1 MRKDDPKY
9 AAYVSILREE
19 LVPAM
24 GCTEPI
30 AIAYA
35 AAKARDILGCLP
47 DKAVVRCSGSII
59 KNVKSVVVPN
69 TGGMRG
75 LEAAAA
81 AGIVAGD
88 AEKKLEV
95 LSAIGPD
102 RFPDIQAYL
111 DRADIRVEFLATDR
125 AFEMLISVSGEGHT
139 ADVRI
144 TDTHTNLTLLKK
156 DGRVILDRSAPETD
170 RKTDPQSASDASP
183 DCAPA
188 SCAGPRPDQRL
199 LNVQD
204 IYDFA
209 KTVDISDV
217 RDVILRQVAYNM
229 AIAEEGMRNPY
240 GANIGKTLLR
250 FHGGENASTEI
261 RARALA
267 AAGSDARMHGCSLP
281 VVINSGS
288 GNQGI
293 TVAVPLTVYAREKNA
308 SEEELIRALTLANLV
323 AIQQKTRIGTL
334 SAFCG
339 AVCAGVGTGA
349 GIAFLEG
356 EDLKTVAHTIANAL
370 AILPGMVCDGAKP
383 SCAAKISQAVEAGI
397 FGYQMYKNGQQFYAG
412 DGLVVKGVDANVETI
427 GRLGREGMLET
438 NRKIIEMMLGH
449 ADPAGQP

>member
-9 AAYVSILREE
+9 AAYVTILREE

-47 DKAVVRCSGSII
+47 DKAVIRCSGSII

-156 DGRVILDRSAPETD
+156 DGRVILDACAGET
-170 RKTDPQSASDASP
+170 AS
-183 DCAPA
+183 
-188 SCAGPRPDQRL
+188 GPRPDQRL

-209 KTVDISDV
+209 KTVDVSDV
-217 RDVILRQVAYNM
+217 REVILRQIAYNM

-261 RARALA
+261 RARAYA

-293 TVAVPLTVYAREKNA
+293 TVAVPLTVYAREKGA

-449 ADPAGQP
+449 TDPAAQP

>member
-30 AIAYA
+30 AIAFA
-35 AAKARDILGCLP
+35 AAKARDILGSLP
-47 DKAVVRCSGSII
+47 EKAVIRCSGSII

-81 AGIVAGD
+81 AGIIAGD

-95 LSAIGPD
+95 LSAIGPN

-111 DRADIRVEFLATDR
+111 NQADIRVEFLSTDR
-125 AFEMLISVSGEGHT
+125 AFEMLISVSGGGHT
-139 ADVRI
+139 ADVRV
-144 TDTHTNLTLLKK
+144 TDTHTNVTLLKK
-156 DGRVILDRSAPETD
+156 DGQVILDLFSQ
-170 RKTDPQSASDASP
+170 KTDSP
-183 DCAPA
+183 NAPDVSPGCAPSA
-188 SCAGPRPDQRL
+188 CSSPHPDQWM

-217 RDVILRQVAYNM
+217 REVILRQVSFNM

-261 RARALA
+261 RARAMA

-281 VVINSGS
+281 VIINSGS

-293 TVAVPLTVYAREKNA
+293 TVAVPLTVYAREQGA

-349 GIAFLEG
+349 GIAFLLG

-438 NRKIIEMMLGH
+438 NQKIIEMMLGH
-449 ADPAGQP
+449 TDPAAQS

>member
-1 MRKDDPKY
+1 MKKEDPKY
-9 AAYVSILREE
+9 SVYVSILREE

-35 AAKARDILGCLP
+35 AAKAREILGCVP
-47 DKAVVRCSGSII
+47 EKVTVCCSGSII

-81 AGIVAGD
+81 AGIVAGE

-102 RFPDIQAYL
+102 QFPAIQAYL
-111 DRADIRVEFLATDR
+111 EQAEIRVAFLSTDR
-125 AFEMLISVSGEGHT
+125 AFEILLSVSGGWHT
-139 ADVRI
+139 AEVRI

-156 DGRVILDRSAPETD
+156 DGQTILDHFSEAAPD
-170 RKTDPQSASDASP
+170 
-183 DCAPA
+183 
-188 SCAGPRPDQRL
+188 GVRPDQRM
-199 LNVQD
+199 LNVED

-209 KTVDISDV
+209 KTVDVEDV
-217 RDVILRQVAYNM
+217 RDVILRQVAFNM

-250 FHGGENASTEI
+250 FHGGEYAPTEI
-261 RARALA
+261 RARAMA
-267 AAGSDARMHGCSLP
+267 AAGSDARMHGCSMP
-281 VVINSGS
+281 VIINSGS

-293 TVAVPLTVYAREKNA
+293 TVAVPLTVYARAKGA

-323 AIQQKTRIGTL
+323 AIQQKTHIGTL

-349 GIAFLEG
+349 GIAFLMG

-397 FGYQMYKNGQQFYAG
+397 FGYQMYQNGQQFYAG
-412 DGLVVKGVDANVETI
+412 DGLVVKGVDANVENI

-438 NRKIIEMMLGH
+438 NRKIIEMMLDH
-449 ADPAGQP
+449 CEPSGQP